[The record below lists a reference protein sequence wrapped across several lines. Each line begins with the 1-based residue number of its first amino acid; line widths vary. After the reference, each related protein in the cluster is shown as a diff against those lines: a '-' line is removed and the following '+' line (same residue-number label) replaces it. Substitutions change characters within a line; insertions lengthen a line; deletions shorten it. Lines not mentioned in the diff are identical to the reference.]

1 MRPALANQITVV
13 INASCL
19 PRTVK
24 VTEIDLRPM
33 QKP

>member
-24 VTEIDLRPM
+24 GIEIDLRPM
-33 QKP
+33 KKP